1 MLLVCGDYR
10 KVPQRTSKNDSNKQ
24 SSVCRSTGTE
34 RTDQLSRQP
43 VGQVYN
49 PINISKESKEG
60 GKRGWSRAGGADR
73 CIGNGNFYPNDIQE
87 AKSLTM
93 WGHGGWLVLFHARDI
108 PNLMHLPAPL
118 VFVDKPFGL
127 ACHVGLP
134 RRYCVNQTNF

>member
-1 MLLVCGDYR
+1 MTATSSLQSAD
-10 KVPQRTSKNDSNKQ
+10 PQEPKGQISSQDS
-24 SSVCRSTGTE
+24 GT
-34 RTDQLSRQP
+34 LP

-134 RRYCVNQTNF
+134 RRYCLNQTNF